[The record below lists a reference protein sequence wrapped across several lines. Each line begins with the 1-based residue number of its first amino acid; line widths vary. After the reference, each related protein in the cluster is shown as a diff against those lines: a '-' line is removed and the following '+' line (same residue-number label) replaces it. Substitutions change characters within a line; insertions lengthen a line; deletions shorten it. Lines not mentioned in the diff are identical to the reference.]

1 MTPSISN
8 YFPYLPLLVPS
19 VLAAYYVLASRP
31 TTSKNQLYP
40 PVDPGLAS
48 LPLNS
53 RARVVYSED
62 WLEGGAYANLPLGR
76 VRYWLV
82 GPTSGK
88 KIVLIHGLTTPSLVF
103 QRLVPILVAA
113 GHQVLVYDLYGR
125 GYSDAPKNI
134 DYDAHLYVTQL
145 ALLLQHVGWE
155 RARLVGFSMGGAI
168 AAAIVAAFPK
178 LVERDVVLI
187 ASAGAAESSPAPFY
201 RIRNLPFVEGLT
213 MRGVLS
219 SVVKIPPTDE
229 TPLNEIVR
237 LQAASLRGFTHAVI
251 SSLHEGPISHARWMF
266 GVPAWCG
273 RRVLFVHGTR
283 DTVVPPRSSPF
294 LRSLID
300 SVPAETSKGGINSD
314 SVDGR
319 KDMQV
324 KTELVS
330 IGGAGHDL
338 IWTHAEEVGK
348 AIVSFLDE
356 K

>member
-1 MTPSISN
+1 MPPRISS
-8 YFPYLPLLVPS
+8 YLPYLPLLVPS
-19 VLAAYYVLASRP
+19 LVAGYYALASQA
-31 TTSKNQLYP
+31 TSNVNQLYP
-40 PVDPGLAS
+40 PVEPGLAS

-62 WLEGGAYANLPLGR
+62 WLEGGAYVNLPKGR

-88 KIVLIHGLTTPSLVF
+88 KVVFIHGLTTPSLIF

-113 GHQVLVYDLYGR
+113 GYQVLLYDLYGR

-134 DYDAHLYVTQL
+134 NYDAHLYVTQL
-145 ALLLQHVGWE
+145 ALLMQHVGWE

-168 AAAIVAAFPK
+168 AAAVVAAFPK
-178 LVERDVVLI
+178 LVEREVVLI
-187 ASAGAAESSPAPFY
+187 ASAGAAETSPAPL
-201 RIRNLPFVEGLT
+201 RSIRNLPFIEGLT

-219 SVVKIPPTDE
+219 NVVKIPPTGE

-237 LQAASLRGFTHAVI
+237 LQAASLRGFAHAVI
-251 SSLHEGPISHARWMF
+251 SSLHDGPISHARWMF
-266 GVPAWCG
+266 RVPAWCG

-300 SVPAETSKGGINSD
+300 SVPAETSSGGMNSE
-314 SVDGR
+314 SIDGG
-319 KDMQV
+319 KVQ
-324 KTELVS
+324 TELVS
-330 IGGAGHDL
+330 IEGAGHDL
-338 IWTHAEEVGK
+338 TWTRAEEVGK
-348 AIVSFLDE
+348 AIVSFLEE